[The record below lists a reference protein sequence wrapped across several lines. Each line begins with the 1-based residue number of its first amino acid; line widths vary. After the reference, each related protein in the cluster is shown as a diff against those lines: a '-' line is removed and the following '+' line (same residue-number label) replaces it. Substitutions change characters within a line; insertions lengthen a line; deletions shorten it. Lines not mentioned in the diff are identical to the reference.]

1 MAPGRGAARMVGMT
15 EPFSYPVR
23 TKLIAA
29 VVVVLAVGGFVFA
42 GLVAD
47 TEDAGDIAVSGAG
60 GDTSDAESATEAQ
73 RDPSGV
79 IQLHPRRDTE
89 ALAQERIRIQ
99 LSAGWTG
106 ELTLLP
112 SSGAAIPLP
121 EDQIDTTAL
130 NELVFVPGDGQAIER
145 LPSGRNCVRA
155 TIWDQVEGREAT
167 EKLESWCF
175 DVT

>member
-1 MAPGRGAARMVGMT
+1 MT
-15 EPFSYPVR
+15 ESFSYPVR
-23 TKLIAA
+23 TKLIVA
-29 VVVVLAVGGFVFA
+29 VVVALAIGGFAYA
-42 GLVAD
+42 GLAAD
-47 TEDAGDIAVSGAG
+47 TENAGDIAISGAG
-60 GDTSDAESATEAQ
+60 GDTGSDAESATQAQ

-79 IQLHPRRDTE
+79 IEVQPRDDTE

-121 EDQIDTTAL
+121 QDQIDTTAL
-130 NELVFVPGDGQAIER
+130 NELIFVPGDGQAIDR

>member
-1 MAPGRGAARMVGMT
+1 MT

-23 TKLIAA
+23 TKVIAA
-29 VVVVLAVGGFVFA
+29 LVVALAVGGFVFA
-42 GLVAD
+42 GLAAD
-47 TEDAGDIAVSGAG
+47 TEDAGDIAISGAG
-60 GDTSDAESATEAQ
+60 GDESNDEGSATQAQ

-79 IQLHPRRDTE
+79 IEVQPRDDTE

-130 NELVFVPGDGQAIER
+130 NELIFVPGDGQAIDR
-145 LPSGRNCVRA
+145 LPPGRNCVRA
-155 TIWDQVEGREAT
+155 TIWDQVEGREST
-167 EKLESWCF
+167 EKLENWCF

>member
-1 MAPGRGAARMVGMT
+1 MT
-15 EPFSYPVR
+15 EPFSYPAR
-23 TKLIAA
+23 TKLIIAVVAA
-29 VVVVLAVGGFVFA
+29 VAIGAFVLAGMS
-42 GLVAD
+42 AD
-47 TEDAGDIAVSGAG
+47 TENADDIALSGPGAG
-60 GDTSDAESATEAQ
+60 TSDRGDGGNSATQAQ
-73 RDPSGV
+73 RDPDGV
-79 IQLHPRRDTE
+79 IQLQPRDGTE

-121 EDQIDTTAL
+121 ADQIDVTPL
-130 NELVFVPGDGQAIER
+130 NELIFVPGDGQAIDR
-145 LPSGRNCVRA
+145 LPPGRNCVRA

-167 EKLESWCF
+167 ERLEAWCF

>member
-1 MAPGRGAARMVGMT
+1 MT
-15 EPFSYPVR
+15 ESFSYPVR

-29 VVVVLAVGGFVFA
+29 AVVALAVGGFVFA
-42 GLVAD
+42 GLAAN

-60 GDTSDAESATEAQ
+60 EDTSSDAGSATQAQ

-79 IQLHPRRDTE
+79 IQVHPRRDTE

-130 NELVFVPGDGQAIER
+130 NELIFVPGDGQAIDR
-145 LPSGRNCVRA
+145 LPPGRNCVRA

>member
-1 MAPGRGAARMVGMT
+1 MT
-15 EPFSYPVR
+15 ESFSYPAR
-23 TKLIAA
+23 TKLIVA
-29 VVVVLAVGGFVFA
+29 VVAALAIGAFVLAGMS
-42 GLVAD
+42 AD
-47 TEDAGDIAVSGAG
+47 TENADEIALSGPGAG
-60 GDTSDAESATEAQ
+60 TNSDGGETAAQAQ
-73 RDPSGV
+73 RDPDGV
-79 IQLHPRRDTE
+79 IQLQPRDGAE

-121 EDQIDTTAL
+121 ADQIDVTAL
-130 NELVFVPGDGQAIER
+130 NELIFVPGDGQAIDR
-145 LPSGRNCVRA
+145 LPPGRNCVRA

-167 EKLESWCF
+167 ERLEAWCF